1 MKISRL
7 LLALFFSAAASLLGN
22 DELKERLQPALEAI
36 TPDGLLAH
44 IKVLA
49 SDEFE
54 GRAPGSKGE
63 ELSVKYITDQFKKIG
78 LKPGNPDGTYTQE
91 VPLAGIKSEPRMSF
105 VIGDKTMDLKYPDDF
120 VASSARL
127 QPEIKIEKSDVVFV
141 GYGVVAPEYG
151 WDDYKNVDVKGKTLL
166 MLIGDPPV
174 PDPKD
179 PSKLDNK
186 MFKGKAMTYYGRWTY
201 KYEIAAQKGAAAAII
216 IHETEPAAYPWQV
229 VRSSW
234 SKENF
239 ELDNPNKNMDA
250 VSARSWITLDVAKK
264 LFADS
269 GQDFDALK
277 KSAITKDFRPVVL
290 NAKANIAIKQQI
302 RSFKSHNVIGKLEG
316 SDPKLNGEYV
326 IYTAHWDHL
335 GRHPELQGDQIFN
348 GAIDNASGVASVI
361 ELAAAFMKINPPP
374 KRSVLFMATTAEEAG
389 LLGAKFYA
397 EHPLYPL
404 QKTLADINLDSMN
417 VWGKAHDIED
427 LSLGFSTLDDLLAAA
442 AKRQGRS
449 AIPDSRPDKGKIYR
463 ADNFEFSKVGLPSLY
478 VGKGEH
484 LLSRPE
490 TAPLRSDE
498 YDSTDYHQIT
508 DEVHPD
514 WDLSGAVQDVQLV
527 FEVGYEVAN
536 GDKFPEWK
544 PRSEFKAKR
553 DSMLKKSKKPL
564 SQANDQNLDPFQSET
579 LPAGRERE
587 GRLLDLSRPAKECQC
602 EASLAR
608 DDGDRRHHQWLPL
621 SSDARARWPKK
632 PLAQSGPKAERRC
645 GRRSRRH
652 CHARDRT
659 RGRGTGARSAGG
671 SEESSRDRR
680 PEGASVVVGHHAHRA
695 PGLDPLDHLRQAS
708 RDARA
713 PDQKCLLDARGREAT
728 PLLLRPIWVLQ

>member
-7 LLALFFSAAASLLGN
+7 LLAIFFSAATSLLGE
-22 DELKERLQPALEAI
+22 DELEERLQPALEAI

-54 GRAPGSKGE
+54 GRSPGTKGE
-63 ELSVKYITDQFKKIG
+63 DLSVKYITDQFKNIG

-105 VIGDKTMDLKYPDDF
+105 AVGDKTMNLKYPDDF

-127 QPEIKIEKSDVVFV
+127 QPEIHIEKSDLVFV

-151 WDDYKNVDVKGKTLL
+151 WDDYKNVDVRGKTLL

-179 PSKLDNK
+179 PSKLDDK

-250 VSARSWITLDVAKK
+250 VSARSWITLEVAKK
-264 LFADS
+264 LLADS
-269 GQDFDALK
+269 GQNFDALK
-277 KSAITKDFRPVVL
+277 KSAITKGFRPVVV
-290 NAKANIAIKQQI
+290 NAKTNIAIKQQI

-361 ELAAAFMKINPPP
+361 ELAGAFSKLNPPP

-417 VWGKAHDIED
+417 VWGKARDIED

-442 AKRQGRS
+442 AKQQGRK

-463 ADNFEFSKVGLPSLY
+463 ADNFEFSKAGLPSLY
-478 VGKGEH
+478 IGKGEH

-490 TAPLRSDE
+490 TAPLKSDE
-498 YDSTDYHQIT
+498 YDSTDYHQVT
-508 DEVHPD
+508 DEVHTD
-514 WDLSGAVQDVQLV
+514 WDLSGAVQDVQLL

-544 PRSEFKAKR
+544 PGSEFKAKR
-553 DSMLKKSKKPL
+553 DSMLKK
-564 SQANDQNLDPFQSET
+564 
-579 LPAGRERE
+579 
-587 GRLLDLSRPAKECQC
+587 
-602 EASLAR
+602 
-608 DDGDRRHHQWLPL
+608 
-621 SSDARARWPKK
+621 
-632 PLAQSGPKAERRC
+632 
-645 GRRSRRH
+645 
-652 CHARDRT
+652 
-659 RGRGTGARSAGG
+659 
-671 SEESSRDRR
+671 
-680 PEGASVVVGHHAHRA
+680 
-695 PGLDPLDHLRQAS
+695 
-708 RDARA
+708 
-713 PDQKCLLDARGREAT
+713 
-728 PLLLRPIWVLQ
+728 

>member
-1 MKISRL
+1 MTRL
-7 LLALFFSAAASLLGN
+7 LTAIVCFAAGASLLSE
-22 DELKERLQPALEAI
+22 DELALRLQPALETI

-49 SDEFE
+49 SNEFE
-54 GRAPGSKGE
+54 GRSPGTKGE
-63 ELSVKYITDQFKKIG
+63 ELSVKYIADQFKKIE

-105 VIGDKTMDLKYPDDF
+105 TIADKTMDLKYPDDF

-127 QPEIKIEKSDVVFV
+127 QPEIKIDKADVVFV

-151 WDDYKNVDVKGKTLL
+151 WNDYKNVDVRGKTLL

-179 PSKLDNK
+179 PSKLNDK

-234 SKENF
+234 GKENF

-250 VSARSWITLDVAKK
+250 VSARSWITLEIAKK
-264 LFADS
+264 LFVDC

-277 KSAITKDFRPVVL
+277 KSAITKEFRPVTL
-290 NAKANIAIKQQI
+290 NAKANIEIKQQI

-316 SDPKLNGEYV
+316 DDPKLRDEYI

-361 ELAAAFMKINPPP
+361 QLAAAFKKLNPPP

-389 LLGAKFYA
+389 LLGAKYYA

-404 QKTLADINLDSMN
+404 EKTLADINLDSMN
-417 VWGKAHDIED
+417 VWGKARDIED

-463 ADNFEFSKVGLPSLY
+463 ADNFEFSKAGLPSLY

-484 LLSRPE
+484 LASRPE
-490 TAPLRSDE
+490 SAPLKSDE
-498 YDSTDYHQIT
+498 YDSTDYHQVT
-508 DEVHPD
+508 DEVRPD
-514 WDLSGAVQDVQLV
+514 WDLSGAVQDVQLL
-527 FEVGYEVAN
+527 FEVGYQVAN

-544 PRSEFKAKR
+544 PGSEFKAKR
-553 DSMLKKSKKPL
+553 DAILKK
-564 SQANDQNLDPFQSET
+564 
-579 LPAGRERE
+579 
-587 GRLLDLSRPAKECQC
+587 
-602 EASLAR
+602 
-608 DDGDRRHHQWLPL
+608 
-621 SSDARARWPKK
+621 
-632 PLAQSGPKAERRC
+632 
-645 GRRSRRH
+645 
-652 CHARDRT
+652 
-659 RGRGTGARSAGG
+659 
-671 SEESSRDRR
+671 
-680 PEGASVVVGHHAHRA
+680 
-695 PGLDPLDHLRQAS
+695 
-708 RDARA
+708 
-713 PDQKCLLDARGREAT
+713 
-728 PLLLRPIWVLQ
+728 

>member
-1 MKISRL
+1 MRIGRWLIVS
-7 LLALFFSAAASLLGN
+7 LLALATSLFAA
-22 DELKERLQPALEAI
+22 DELAEHLQPALEAI

-54 GRAPGSKGE
+54 GRAPGTKGE
-63 ELSVKYITDQFKKIG
+63 ELSVKYITDQFKQIG

-105 VIGDKTMDLKYPDDF
+105 AVGDKTIDLKSPDDF

-127 QPEIKIEKSDVVFV
+127 QTEIKIDKSDVVFV

-151 WDDYKNVDVKGKTLL
+151 WNDYKDVDVHGKTLL

-179 PSKLDNK
+179 PSKLDDK

-234 SKENF
+234 GKENF

-250 VSARSWITLDVAKK
+250 ISARSWITVDVAKK
-264 LFADS
+264 LLTDCS
-269 GQDFDALK
+269 KDFDALK
-277 KSAITKDFRPVVL
+277 KSAVTKGFRPVAL
-290 NAKANIAIKQQI
+290 NAKANIDIKQQI

-316 SDPKLNGEYV
+316 DDAKLRDEYI

-335 GRHPELQGDQIFN
+335 GRHAELQGDQIFN

-361 ELAAAFMKINPPP
+361 QLAGAFKKLNPPP

-389 LLGAKFYA
+389 LLGAKYYA

-404 QKTLADINLDSMN
+404 EKTLADINIDTVN
-417 VWGKAHDIED
+417 PWGKTRDIED
-427 LSLGFSTLDDLLAAA
+427 ISDNNSTLDDLLAAA
-442 AKRQGRS
+442 AKRNGRVVTPNS
-449 AIPDSRPDKGKIYR
+449 QPEKGGFYR
-463 ADNFEFSKVGLPSLY
+463 ADHFEFSKRGVPSLY
-478 VGKGEH
+478 TGGGKDFIGKP
-484 LLSRPE
+484 PE
-490 TAPLRSDE
+490 FGQQKKDDYTAHHYHQVSDE
-498 YDSTDYHQIT
+498 VDPT
-508 DEVHPD
+508 
-514 WDLSGAVQDVQLV
+514 WDLSGAVQDVQLL

-544 PRSEFKAKR
+544 AGSEFKAKR
-553 DSMLKKSKKPL
+553 DAMLKK
-564 SQANDQNLDPFQSET
+564 
-579 LPAGRERE
+579 
-587 GRLLDLSRPAKECQC
+587 
-602 EASLAR
+602 
-608 DDGDRRHHQWLPL
+608 
-621 SSDARARWPKK
+621 
-632 PLAQSGPKAERRC
+632 
-645 GRRSRRH
+645 
-652 CHARDRT
+652 
-659 RGRGTGARSAGG
+659 
-671 SEESSRDRR
+671 
-680 PEGASVVVGHHAHRA
+680 
-695 PGLDPLDHLRQAS
+695 
-708 RDARA
+708 
-713 PDQKCLLDARGREAT
+713 
-728 PLLLRPIWVLQ
+728 

>member
-7 LLALFFSAAASLLGN
+7 LLALCCSAAASLLGN
-22 DELKERLQPALEAI
+22 DELKDRLQPALEAI
-36 TPDGLLAH
+36 TPDALLAH

-63 ELSVKYITDQFKKIG
+63 DLSVKYITDQFKKIG

-91 VPLAGIKSEPRMSF
+91 VPLAGIQSEPRMSF
-105 VIGDKTMDLKYPDDF
+105 VIGDKTMDLKYPDNF

-127 QPEIKIEKSDVVFV
+127 QPEIKIEKSDLVFV

-174 PDPKD
+174 ADPKD
-179 PSKLDNK
+179 PSKLDDK

-269 GQDFDALK
+269 GQDFDGLK
-277 KSAITKDFRPVVL
+277 KSAVTKDFRPVIM

-302 RSFKSHNVIGKLEG
+302 RSFESHNVIGKLEG

-326 IYTAHWDHL
+326 IYSAHWDHL

-361 ELAAAFMKINPPP
+361 ELAAAFKKVNPPP

-404 QKTLADINLDSMN
+404 EKTLADINLDSMN
-417 VWGKAHDIED
+417 VWGKARDIED
-427 LSLGFSTLDDLLAAA
+427 LSLGFSTVDDLLAAA
-442 AKRQGRS
+442 AKQQGRS

-463 ADNFEFSKVGLPSLY
+463 ADNFEFSKAGLPSLY
-478 VGKGEH
+478 IGKGQH

-498 YDSTDYHQIT
+498 FDSTDYHQVT
-508 DEVHPD
+508 DDVRPD
-514 WDLSGAVQDVQLV
+514 WDLSGAVQDVQLL

-544 PRSEFKAKR
+544 PGSEFRVK
-553 DSMLKKSKKPL
+553 
-564 SQANDQNLDPFQSET
+564 
-579 LPAGRERE
+579 
-587 GRLLDLSRPAKECQC
+587 
-602 EASLAR
+602 
-608 DDGDRRHHQWLPL
+608 
-621 SSDARARWPKK
+621 
-632 PLAQSGPKAERRC
+632 
-645 GRRSRRH
+645 
-652 CHARDRT
+652 
-659 RGRGTGARSAGG
+659 G
-671 SEESSRDRR
+671 S
-680 PEGASVVVGHHAHRA
+680 
-695 PGLDPLDHLRQAS
+695 AS
-708 RDARA
+708 R
-713 PDQKCLLDARGREAT
+713 GH
-728 PLLLRPIWVLQ
+728 

>member
-1 MKISRL
+1 MRTLTFSFC
-7 LLALFFSAAASLLGN
+7 LLASFALAADAPPKAALDAITA
-22 DELKERLQPALEAI
+22 DELMK
-36 TPDGLLAH
+36 H

-63 ELSVKYITDQFKKIG
+63 ELSVKYITEQFKALG
-78 LKPGNPDGTYTQE
+78 LKAGNPNGSYTQD
-91 VPLAGIKSEPRMSF
+91 VPLAGIKSAPTASLVANGKEPME
-105 VIGDKTMDLKYPDDF
+105 LKFPDDY

-127 QPEIKIEKSDVVFV
+127 QPEINVQNSDIVFV
-141 GYGVVAPEYG
+141 GYGIVAPEYG
-151 WDDYKNVDVKGKTLL
+151 WDDYKGVDVRGKTIL
-166 MLIGDPPV
+166 MLINYPPI
-174 PDPKD
+174 PDPAD
-179 PSKLDNK
+179 PAKLNDK

-216 IHETEPAAYPWQV
+216 IHETEPAAYPWPV
-229 VRSSW
+229 VKPSW

-239 ELDNPNKNMDA
+239 ELANPNKNMDA

-277 KSAITKDFRPVVL
+277 KSAIARNSRPVVL
-290 NAKANIAIKQQI
+290 NAKANIEIKQQV

-316 SDPKLNGEYV
+316 SDPKLKDEYI

-361 ELAAAFMKINPPP
+361 ELATAFTKVNPPA

-389 LLGAKFYA
+389 LLGAKYYA

-404 QKTLADINLDSMN
+404 EKTLADINLDSMN
-417 VWGKAHDIED
+417 VWGKARDIED
-427 LSLGFSTLDDLLAAA
+427 LSLGFSTVDDLLAAA
-442 AKRQGRS
+442 AKLQGRT

-478 VGKGEH
+478 IGKGEH

-498 YDSTDYHQIT
+498 FDSTDYHQVT
-508 DEVHPD
+508 DDVRRD
-514 WDLSGAVQDVQLV
+514 WDLSGAVQDVQLL

-544 PRSEFKAKR
+544 PGSEFRVK
-553 DSMLKKSKKPL
+553 
-564 SQANDQNLDPFQSET
+564 
-579 LPAGRERE
+579 
-587 GRLLDLSRPAKECQC
+587 
-602 EASLAR
+602 
-608 DDGDRRHHQWLPL
+608 
-621 SSDARARWPKK
+621 
-632 PLAQSGPKAERRC
+632 
-645 GRRSRRH
+645 
-652 CHARDRT
+652 
-659 RGRGTGARSAGG
+659 G
-671 SEESSRDRR
+671 S
-680 PEGASVVVGHHAHRA
+680 
-695 PGLDPLDHLRQAS
+695 AS
-708 RDARA
+708 R
-713 PDQKCLLDARGREAT
+713 GH
-728 PLLLRPIWVLQ
+728 

>member
-1 MKISRL
+1 MPSLRSTTFAYTTNMTRL
-7 LLALFFSAAASLLGN
+7 LTAIVCFAAGASLLSE
-22 DELKERLQPALEAI
+22 DELALRLQPALETI

-49 SDEFE
+49 SNEFE
-54 GRAPGSKGE
+54 GRSPGTKGE
-63 ELSVKYITDQFKKIG
+63 ELSVKYIADQFKKIE

-105 VIGDKTMDLKYPDDF
+105 TIADKTMDLKYPDDF

-127 QPEIKIEKSDVVFV
+127 QPEIKIDKADVVFV

-151 WDDYKNVDVKGKTLL
+151 WNDYKNVDVRGKTLL

-179 PSKLDNK
+179 PSKLNDK

-229 VRSSW
+229 VRSRW
-234 SKENF
+234 GKENF

-250 VSARSWITLDVAKK
+250 VSARSWITLEIAKK
-264 LFADS
+264 LFVDC

-277 KSAITKDFRPVVL
+277 KSAITKEFRPVAL
-290 NAKANIAIKQQI
+290 NAKANIEIKQQI

-316 SDPKLNGEYV
+316 DDPKLRDEYV

-361 ELAAAFMKINPPP
+361 QLAAAFKKLNPPP

-389 LLGAKFYA
+389 LLGAKYYA

-404 QKTLADINLDSMN
+404 EKTLADINLDSMN
-417 VWGKAHDIED
+417 VWGKARDIED

-463 ADNFEFSKVGLPSLY
+463 ADNFEFSKAGLPSLY

-484 LLSRPE
+484 LASRPE
-490 TAPLRSDE
+490 SAPLKSDE
-498 YDSTDYHQIT
+498 YDSTDYHQVT
-508 DEVHPD
+508 DEVRPD
-514 WDLSGAVQDVQLV
+514 WDLSGAVQDVQLL
-527 FEVGYEVAN
+527 FEVGYQVAN

-544 PRSEFKAKR
+544 PGSEFKAKR
-553 DSMLKKSKKPL
+553 DAILKK
-564 SQANDQNLDPFQSET
+564 
-579 LPAGRERE
+579 
-587 GRLLDLSRPAKECQC
+587 
-602 EASLAR
+602 
-608 DDGDRRHHQWLPL
+608 
-621 SSDARARWPKK
+621 
-632 PLAQSGPKAERRC
+632 
-645 GRRSRRH
+645 
-652 CHARDRT
+652 
-659 RGRGTGARSAGG
+659 
-671 SEESSRDRR
+671 
-680 PEGASVVVGHHAHRA
+680 
-695 PGLDPLDHLRQAS
+695 
-708 RDARA
+708 
-713 PDQKCLLDARGREAT
+713 
-728 PLLLRPIWVLQ
+728 

>member
-1 MKISRL
+1 MKISCF
-7 LLALFFSAAASLLGN
+7 LLATFFSAAASVLGS
-22 DELKERLQPALEAI
+22 DELSNRLQPALEAI

-63 ELSVKYITDQFKKIG
+63 ELTVKYITDQFKKIG

-91 VPLAGIKSEPRMSF
+91 VPLAGIKSEPEMSF
-105 VIGDKTMDLKYPDDF
+105 VTRDKTMDLKFPDDF

-127 QPEIKIEKSDVVFV
+127 QPEIKIDKSDLIFV

-166 MLIGDPPV
+166 MLIGDPPI
-174 PDPKD
+174 PDPKA
-179 PSKLDNK
+179 PSKLDDK
-186 MFKGKAMTYYGRWTY
+186 IFKGKAMTYYGRWTY
-201 KYEIAAQKGAAAAII
+201 KYEIAAKKGAAAAII

-239 ELDNPNKNMDA
+239 ELDNPNKNMEA
-250 VSARSWITLDVAKK
+250 IPARSWITLDVAKK
-264 LFADS
+264 LLTDS

-277 KSAITKDFRPVVL
+277 KSAITKNFRPVVL
-290 NAKANIAIKQQI
+290 KAKANIDIKQQV
-302 RSFKSHNVIGKLEG
+302 RAFKSHNVIGKLEG

-335 GRHPELQGDQIFN
+335 GRHPEMQGDQIFN
-348 GAIDNASGVASVI
+348 GAIDNASGVASII
-361 ELAAAFMKINPPP
+361 EIAGAFMKINPPP

-389 LLGAKFYA
+389 LLGAKYYA

-404 QKTLADINLDSMN
+404 EKTLADINLDSMN

-442 AKRQGRS
+442 AKQQGRT

-490 TAPLRSDE
+490 TAPLKSDE
-498 YDSTDYHQIT
+498 YDSTDYHQVT
-508 DEVHPD
+508 DEVNPD

-544 PRSEFKAKR
+544 PGNEFKPKR
-553 DSMLKKSKKPL
+553 DAMMKK
-564 SQANDQNLDPFQSET
+564 
-579 LPAGRERE
+579 
-587 GRLLDLSRPAKECQC
+587 
-602 EASLAR
+602 
-608 DDGDRRHHQWLPL
+608 
-621 SSDARARWPKK
+621 
-632 PLAQSGPKAERRC
+632 
-645 GRRSRRH
+645 
-652 CHARDRT
+652 
-659 RGRGTGARSAGG
+659 
-671 SEESSRDRR
+671 
-680 PEGASVVVGHHAHRA
+680 
-695 PGLDPLDHLRQAS
+695 
-708 RDARA
+708 
-713 PDQKCLLDARGREAT
+713 
-728 PLLLRPIWVLQ
+728 